1 MIEDGEN
8 DKNDGK
14 EQLCLTLLDCTISRS
29 FLFRLLLL
37 IN

>member
-14 EQLCLTLLDCTISRS
+14 EQLCLTLLCLYYLT
-29 FLFRLLLL
+29 L
-37 IN
+37 IFIQAAVAYK